1 MEYDRIKVEWE
12 TSATLKLLR
21 SRNVALIVSFLYRQ
35 FKAAQKVA
43 VPQLDLEEK
52 LGDYLEFLQEVYPD
66 LALKSPKD
74 YLNDWCDAQL
84 LRKTFDTSDEP
95 IFSLTPAAEK
105 AIAWLEDLQ
114 QPDEF
119 IGTESRFL
127 QIFSLLKE
135 IQDRSTEDV
144 ETRIAQ
150 LEQDRDRIQQEINSI
165 RESGIVKSYSQT
177 QLQERFLLADKTTRQ
192 LIADFRAVEQNFRNL
207 TRKVQEA
214 QLEKDSRR
222 GSVVG
227 RVLDADEELKES
239 DQGRSFY
246 AFFEFLMSDIKRE
259 ELKAMIQAVYQLE
272 ELRPLTQDYGLL
284 RRIERSLLDAANY
297 IVQSNHRLTEKLRQM
312 LDERNLRENQRVAGL
327 ITEVCRMALQMA
339 ETAPSA
345 SAFWTL
351 EGDPELQLVME
362 RPLHPLEASET
373 PTFSEIGFTEDSAAD
388 LEETFTEIF
397 QQFHVDERFL
407 IDRIDLMLEDRPAI
421 SLTELIEL
429 HPVTQGLPEVVAYLS
444 IASQS
449 ERHSINA
456 STIDSVTISGLEPA
470 IQLQLKL
477 PHIIFYR

>member
-1 MEYDRIKVEWE
+1 MDYDRIKYESE

-21 SRNVALIVSFLYRQ
+21 SRNLALIVSFLYKQ
-35 FKAAQKVA
+35 FKAAQQVA
-43 VPQLDLEEK
+43 VSQLDLVEK
-52 LGDYLEFLQEVYPD
+52 LGDYLEFLQEVYPEQS
-66 LALKSPKD
+66 LRLPKD
-74 YLNDWCDAQL
+74 YLNDWCEAQL
-84 LRKTFDTSDEP
+84 LRKTFDSRDEP
-95 IFSLTPAAEK
+95 IFSLTPAAEQ
-105 AIAWLEDLQ
+105 AIAWLEELQ
-114 QPDEF
+114 RPDEF

-150 LEQDRDRIQQEINSI
+150 LEQDRDRIQQEIDSI
-165 RESGIVKSYSQT
+165 RESGVVESYSQT

-227 RVLDADEELKES
+227 RVLDADDALKDS

-246 AFFEFLMSDIKRE
+246 AFFEFLMSDAKRD

-312 LDERNLRENQRVAGL
+312 LDERNLRENRRVAGL
-327 ITEVCRMALQMA
+327 ITEVCGIAFQMA
-339 ETAPSA
+339 ETAPTT

-351 EGDPELQLVME
+351 EGDPELSLVME
-362 RPLHPLEASET
+362 RPLHPLEAPET
-373 PTFSEIGFTEDSAAD
+373 PTFSEIDFTEDSAAD
-388 LEETFTEIF
+388 LEDTLTEIL

-407 IDRIDLMLEDRPAI
+407 TDRIDLLLEERPTI
-421 SLTELIEL
+421 SLPELIEQ
-429 HPVTQGLPEVVAYLS
+429 HPVTQGLPEVVAYLA
-444 IASQS
+444 IATQSQ
-449 ERHSINA
+449 RHSISS
-456 STIDSVTISGLEPA
+456 STIDAVTIAGLEPHS
-470 IQLQLKL
+470 QLELKL
-477 PHIIFYR
+477 PHIVFCR